1 MRRARVVLA
10 KPILVLFWLIEQL
23 KRCMRPYLEHL
34 PVSHDA
40 SWSMLNRR
48 LDDAIPF
55 QWHHH
60 PEFELTLT
68 LNSRGQR
75 FIGDHVGTYEHGDL
89 VLVGPNLPHTWASRE
104 KLDDGQPH
112 VALVFWF
119 KKEWIAQLVSGS
131 VELKPIARIIDR
143 AGRGLAFP
151 AELGRALQ
159 PDFEAMF
166 KRPPAQ
172 RLVALLDILSQ
183 LASGGE
189 GQPLASQAPQ
199 VVAGSRAR
207 IDRVLLHLHQHYAE
221 PVRLPELAE
230 VAALSV
236 SGLHRLFIKHTQAS
250 ITGYVAGLRIGEA
263 CSRLSSTDQPIRHI
277 AEAVGY
283 PSLANFNRQFRS
295 LRGMTPRAYR
305 ASFRQG

>member
-1 MRRARVVLA
+1 
-10 KPILVLFWLIEQL
+10 
-23 KRCMRPYLEHL
+23 MRPYLEHL
-34 PVSHDA
+34 PVPPDA

-48 LDDAIPF
+48 LDAAIPF

-75 FIGDHVGTYEHGDL
+75 FVGDHVGTYEHGDL

-104 KLDDGQPH
+104 KCDAARPH

-119 KKEWIAQLVSGS
+119 HEDWMAQLVGGS
-131 VELKPIARIIDR
+131 VELAPIGRMIGD

-151 AELGRALQ
+151 PELGRALE
-159 PDFEAMF
+159 PAFEALF
-166 KRPPAQ
+166 TRPPAQ
-172 RLVALLDILSQ
+172 RLIGLLDILSRI
-183 LASGGE
+183 AAAGPGV
-189 GQPLASQAPQ
+189 PLATRAPQ
-199 VVAGSRAR
+199 GVEGSRAR
-207 IDRVLLHLHQHYAE
+207 IDRVLLHLHQHYAG
-221 PVRLPELAE
+221 PVPLPELAE

-236 SGLHRLFIKHTQAS
+236 SGLHRLFVKHTRTS
-250 ITGYVAGLRIGEA
+250 ITAYTAGLRIGDA

-305 ASFRQG
+305 ALFRKS